1 MNGLYIYNSETGERK
16 LIGEIAETSITPTE
30 EDGERI
36 TFTNEP
42 ITMRIELTR
51 KDKRFWLRKVFSVP
65 KYEVTEILFPR
76 KKKRGTMRR
85 RRHKE

>member
-1 MNGLYIYNSETGERK
+1 MDGLYIYNSETGERK
-16 LIGEIAETSITPTE
+16 LIGEIAEVSITPTE
-30 EDGERI
+30 EDAGYI
-36 TFTNEP
+36 AFNNEP
-42 ITMRIELTR
+42 ITMHIELTR
-51 KDKRFWLRKVFSVP
+51 KDKRFWLRKVFCVP

>member
-1 MNGLYIYNSETGERK
+1 MNKIYVYNSETGERE
-16 LIGEIAETSITPTE
+16 LIGEIAELSTTPTE
-30 EDGERI
+30 EDVGHI
-36 TFTNEP
+36 AFNNEP

-51 KDKRFWLRKVFSVP
+51 KDKRFWLRKVFGVP

-85 RRHKE
+85 RRKP